1 MMGGSVG
8 AWPADSTPA
17 INIAGSGAGAA
28 AASDAMRAPTTPNS
42 TTTPMFGMAS
52 PKPQTPLTANPI
64 SPRRL
69 SGFGSNDMLSSAY
82 MSSMAP
88 NHRGAALTLDDA
100 PPTMTLDDMDME
112 PTDPFVRATD
122 GGEGDADPFA
132 PSHAATRANVEYAR
146 QSSEDGV
153 SSEDDYNDV
162 KIRSVVVKG
171 LPAETESS
179 ALNHFRGFGEIL
191 AFTVVPAIGLALL
204 SAVPP
209 APESF
214 TLAETIYAQ
223 SPQARAARQPPQQR
237 VGSRLNAVQMA
248 DTKSRPAGASPFKQH
263 QSHLLRGAGDGSS
276 GSTLSVSGA
285 TYSTASALRA
295 APT

>member
-1 MMGGSVG
+1 
-8 AWPADSTPA
+8 
-17 INIAGSGAGAA
+17 
-28 AASDAMRAPTTPNS
+28 
-42 TTTPMFGMAS
+42 
-52 PKPQTPLTANPI
+52 
-64 SPRRL
+64 
-69 SGFGSNDMLSSAY
+69 

-204 SAVPP
+204 YAEPWQAQRAISQADSAGRILIGGRTLAAVLWADETSIAALFAHVFPGRPLPSSAVPP

-276 GSTLSVSGA
+276 GGTLSASGA
-285 TYSTASALRA
+285 T
-295 APT
+295 